1 MEPLSYAKSPLVI
14 ENIQRIELL
23 RTQLL
28 SLIIS
33 REDEWELRWETKL
46 MHTFYSLSLY
56 DLSVQK
62 NKVITTLSSAGANN
76 EVTEQQKEIILFR
89 EAADYVDRSWH
100 ITQNLITY
108 EVLADLYK
116 KIWKKK
122 IAIPE
127 AELEQAFMFIQK
139 STEHPVIQAIAAQAT
154 IYQYANID
162 EKNRS
167 FSHLI
172 LMLMLYKYGWDLRG
186 MVLIEHFFH
195 IERAYYKEL
204 LSNALEGKNI
214 TPWLEYMTTAY
225 VTELEESIQKISMRE
240 RDSVIA
246 KAFKL
251 SDRQKEIL
259 AYFTTPESTITNRQV
274 QKMFKV
280 SAITASRDL
289 SKLVLQGLLYSEG
302 KGRAVTYSKV

>member
-62 NKVITTLSSAGANN
+62 SKVITTLSSLTNKDN
-76 EVTEQQKEIILFR
+76 TEQQQEIIRFK
-89 EAADYVDRSWH
+89 ETADYIDRSWH
-100 ITQNLITY
+100 ITQQLISY
-108 EVLADLYK
+108 ETLADLYK
-116 KIWKKK
+116 RIWKRKLS
-122 IAIPE
+122 IPE
-127 AELEQAFMFIQK
+127 TELDQAFMFIQK
-139 STEHPVIQAIAAQAT
+139 STEHPIVQAVYAQAT

-167 FSHLI
+167 FSHLV
-172 LMLMLYKYGWDLRG
+172 LMLMLYKLGWDLRG